1 MRWTLAGGIDGQQGG
16 VSVDAAE
23 VSDEQVCPGQP
34 GNDHGAQSV
43 VRATGVVSFH
53 GSVRWK
59 DQSAV
64 EPVPPGGQGGCVG
77 GDTTSRAGGAGQ
89 RPVGQEQP
97 VGHGT
102 VGAVRRGQRWAR
114 GFPGLHDHPAAQ
126 LGEDVSANR
135 LGVCQPGDP
144 AR

>member
-64 EPVPPGGQGGCVG
+64 EPVPQVA
-77 GDTTSRAGGAGQ
+77 R
-89 RPVGQEQP
+89 
-97 VGHGT
+97 
-102 VGAVRRGQRWAR
+102 VGASAATPPAAPAALASAQLGRNSPSGTALSERSRRGQRWAR